1 MTIAPIQSIKLL
13 PDYAGFW
20 KRLAALSI
28 DTLILLPLSW
38 AALGYGL
45 LYLHNYI
52 VCAAFVL
59 LWFLYKP
66 LCEYFFGFTLG
77 KRVLKIKVVR
87 DDSKR
92 ANLAQIFLRNI
103 LYSAPILF
111 SLYTTISWF
120 ENPAFEKINSFEE
133 LNNFMADPNN
143 VPWAQA
149 WYSFLFYAD
158 VAFLLTD
165 KQKRALHD
173 RTAGTYVVQV

>member
-1 MTIAPIQSIKLL
+1 MTITPIEPIKLL

-28 DTLILLPLSW
+28 DSLMILPLFW
-38 AALGYGL
+38 VALRYYNL
-45 LYLHNYI
+45 QNYI
-52 VCAAFVL
+52 IFAAFVL

-120 ENPAFEKINSFEE
+120 ENPAFEKISSFEE
-133 LNNFMADPNN
+133 LNHFMADPNN

-173 RTAGTYVVQV
+173 RAAGTYVVQV